1 MFFVFVFFGGSC
13 RNVAVVVVV
22 VVDFLRFVSRAF
34 LGFDFY
40 VFRVPRSVRAPN
52 ASFAVRMK
60 TKRSARAAKQKKL
73 ASVTG
78 GTTTHTH
85 HWPRQRQRRSRG
97 TGTTTGAADNH
108 LDLSQSSGASCLF
121 GQCDLS
127 IRVRVGEWAK
137 ADERIE

>member
-13 RNVAVVVVV
+13 RNVAVVV

-60 TKRSARAAKQKKL
+60 TKRSARAAQQKKL

-85 HWPRQRQRRSRG
+85 HWQRQRQRRSRG

-121 GQCDLS
+121 GQSDLS
-127 IRVRVGEWAK
+127 IRVRVEEWAK

>member
-13 RNVAVVVVV
+13 RNVAVVVV

-85 HWPRQRQRRSRG
+85 HWQRQRQRRSRG

-127 IRVRVGEWAK
+127 IRVRVEEWAK

>member
-13 RNVAVVVVV
+13 RNVAVVVVDV
-22 VVDFLRFVSRAF
+22 LRFVSRAF

-78 GTTTHTH
+78 GTITHTH

-127 IRVRVGEWAK
+127 IRVRVEEWAK
-137 ADERIE
+137 AGERIE

>member
-13 RNVAVVVVV
+13 RNVVVV

-78 GTTTHTH
+78 TTTHTH
-85 HWPRQRQRRSRG
+85 THTTGRG
-97 TGTTTGAADNH
+97 RGRGAAEAQAQPPAQQTTTSTSARAA
-108 LDLSQSSGASCLF
+108 APAVCL
-121 GQCDLS
+121 GN
-127 IRVRVGEWAK
+127 VTWV
-137 ADERIE
+137 